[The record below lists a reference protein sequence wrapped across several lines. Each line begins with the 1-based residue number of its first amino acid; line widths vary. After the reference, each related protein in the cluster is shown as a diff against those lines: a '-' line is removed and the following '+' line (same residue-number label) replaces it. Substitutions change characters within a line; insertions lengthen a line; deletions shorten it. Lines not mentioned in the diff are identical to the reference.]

1 MTSSLSR
8 IDSNAKSI
16 QIDANLLLIVSISL
30 VAISGVVGI
39 NPIMPNIAK
48 SLNIPTQEVGLI
60 MTTFLMPTTVGT
72 LIFGA

>member
-48 SLNIPTQEVGLI
+48 SLNIRYVNKILRKKVKKYL
-60 MTTFLMPTTVGT
+60 FH
-72 LIFGA
+72 